1 MVHVIIQQIIC
12 QEVLIMMYMPSLF
25 GENLVDDFFDNFDHD
40 WFTRPVQGRQAA
52 SLMRTDIRESDH
64 DFTMAIEL
72 PGYKK
77 EDLKLELNDGYL
89 NITAQHNENRDEK
102 DENGKLIRQERY
114 SGSMQRSF
122 YVGEDIKEEDVK
134 ARFEDGVLKLTIPKK
149 EVEKQIPQQRTIAIE
164 G

>member
-1 MVHVIIQQIIC
+1 MVHVIIQQIIF

-77 EDLKLELNDGYL
+77 EDLKL
-89 NITAQHNENRDEK
+89 
-102 DENGKLIRQERY
+102 
-114 SGSMQRSF
+114 
-122 YVGEDIKEEDVK
+122 
-134 ARFEDGVLKLTIPKK
+134 
-149 EVEKQIPQQRTIAIE
+149 
-164 G
+164 